1 MNCVVLG
8 SKSVEQSIGLRLLP
22 RLATSMCRCNIILL
36 SCPRAKFPEIN
47 RKLHANFY
55 QNMEEQEA
63 STHTRDK
70 VDFPPIILSD
80 ITFLKRL
87 SSTPVF

>member
-1 MNCVVLG
+1 MNCVVQV
-8 SKSVEQSIGLRLLP
+8 SKSVEQSIGIRLFP
-22 RLATSMCRCNIILL
+22 SLACAGVTL
-36 SCPRAKFPEIN
+36 SCYTALVLNVPNEN

-70 VDFPPIILSD
+70 GDFPPIILSD
-80 ITFLKRL
+80 ITFLKHL